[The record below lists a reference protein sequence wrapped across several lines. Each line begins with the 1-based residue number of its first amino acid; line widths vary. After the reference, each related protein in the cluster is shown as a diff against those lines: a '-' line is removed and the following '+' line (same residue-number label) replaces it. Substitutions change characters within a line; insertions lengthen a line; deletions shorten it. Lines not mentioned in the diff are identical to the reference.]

1 MSVGKV
7 ISALTGNILGTGPAK
22 GGKTT
27 PIARLS
33 QIELAKEHTLPKT
46 GPTDPLAFS
55 TLAYPSDVVNDPQG
69 GHYMLFYVNVPSTTK
84 YPYQSP
90 SGVPIGGVEYAT
102 AKEDVNEPQFGLSIK
117 KGEDYAVRAYSGK
130 PSYQEKLNIKTGTVP
145 NANVN
150 KLFQNKQPSKVG
162 IRKAMADSGAR
173 GQTQRIADSIAIY
186 LPPQVQD
193 NYSVTYNNTETGLLG
208 FIAAG
213 GGSIVDAYMRG
224 DYQELARRG
233 LDTGRGVLEEVLKNL
248 GTQVLELTTQAEG
261 GYELFNKVLGR
272 GLNPFMEVL
281 FSGVQLRQ
289 FTYNFDFMP
298 RNKEEQETV
307 KKIITMFKFHAAP
320 ELRGNNMFMGLPSE
334 FDIHYMYQPP
344 VGDAFENG
352 GPDGYYNKIATCV
365 LNNVTTNYTPSGVRS
380 HEDGSPVKITMSLS
394 FTEAEMITKDHVDVG
409 Y

>member
-33 QIELAKEHTLPKT
+33 QIELEKEHTLPKT

-84 YPYQSP
+84 YPYKGP
-90 SGVPIGGVEYAT
+90 GGVKIGGIEYST
-102 AKEDVNEPQFGLSIK
+102 AKEDSAINPHRDVK
-117 KGEDYAVRAYSGK
+117 KGQDYAVRAYNEK
-130 PSYQEKLNIKTGTVP
+130 PSYQEKLNIKTGIVP

-150 KLFQNKQPSKVG
+150 KLFQTKQPSKVG

-213 GGSIVDAYMRG
+213 GGSIVDAYMKG
-224 DYQELARRG
+224 DYQRMAEYG

-272 GLNPFMEVL
+272 GLNPYMEVL

-307 KKIITMFKFHAAP
+307 QKIITMFKFHSAP

-344 VGDAFENG
+344 VGDAYEN
-352 GPDGYYNKIATCV
+352 PYYNKVATCV

-380 HEDGSPVKITMSLS
+380 HNDGSPVKITMSLS

>member
-1 MSVGKV
+1 MAGAVGKV

-33 QIELAKEHTLPKT
+33 QIELEKEHTLPKT
-46 GPTDPLAFS
+46 GPNDPLAFS
-55 TLAYPSDVVNDPQG
+55 SIAYPRDVINDPQG
-69 GHYMLFYVNVPSTTK
+69 GHYMLFYINVPSTTK
-84 YPYQSP
+84 FPYVSP
-90 SGVPIGGVEYAT
+90 KGVPIGGVEYTTAT
-102 AKEDVNEPQFGLSIK
+102 EDTAINPHVDIK
-117 KGEDYAVRAYSGK
+117 KGEDYAVRAYNAK
-130 PSYQEKLNIKTGTVP
+130 PSYQEKLNLKTGQLP
-145 NANVN
+145 NSNVN
-150 KLFQNKQPSKVG
+150 KLFQQKQPSKVG

-173 GQTQRIADSIAIY
+173 GQTQRISDSIAIY
-186 LPPQVQD
+186 LPPNVQD
-193 NYSVTYNNTETGLLG
+193 NYTVNYNTTETGLLG

-233 LDTGRGVLEEVLKNL
+233 LDTSRGVLEEVLKNL

-261 GYELFNKVLGR
+261 GYELFNKILGR

-298 RNKEEQETV
+298 RNKEETDDVQ
-307 KKIITMFKFHAAP
+307 KIIQMFKFHSAP

-344 VGDAFENG
+344 VGEAYEN
-352 GPDGYYNKIATCV
+352 PYYNKIATCV
-365 LNNVTTNYTPSGVRS
+365 LNNVQTNYTPNGVRS
-380 HEDGSPVKITMSLS
+380 HNDGSPVKITMALQ
-394 FTEAEMITKDHVDVG
+394 FTEAEMITKDHVDIG